1 MLIITRVVKP
11 LDMTL
16 EAFQNVENAIIDI
29 KTQRNVM
36 TDKIMIADYNKILI
50 QLEKASE
57 SLINAIVIFQRYEG
71 SL

>member
-1 MLIITRVVKP
+1 MTKP
-11 LDMTL
+11 LDEAL
-16 EAFQNVENAIIDI
+16 EAFQNIEDAIIDI
-29 KTQRNVM
+29 KTQKNVM
-36 TDKIMIADYNKILI
+36 TDKIMITDYDKILV